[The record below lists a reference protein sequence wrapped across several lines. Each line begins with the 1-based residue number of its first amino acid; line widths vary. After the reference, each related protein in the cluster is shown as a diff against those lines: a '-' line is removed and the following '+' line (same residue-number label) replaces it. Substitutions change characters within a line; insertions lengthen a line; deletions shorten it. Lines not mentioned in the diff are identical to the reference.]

1 MDIATPIVLPN
12 DTFEAMPMLIA
23 NDFNAE
29 NRTEIQLINKQLEL
43 LTLDRKAK
51 EAEYYPTLALVG
63 SFNYVGMGKEF
74 PWFGK
79 DAKTFYYNTSSV
91 GLSLNIPIF
100 NGFATRSKLRQ
111 ADINLKK
118 AEVEKRELTLA
129 LNLDIENAK
138 TQINNSL
145 ITIDTQKENV
155 DLAKKVLENTKSNYH
170 HGLATLT
177 DLLEAEKAYADAQN
191 NHTNALLEYK
201 LAEIKL
207 IKAKGQLNTLTK

>member
-74 PWFGK
+74 PWFSK

-177 DLLEAEKAYADAQN
+177 DLLEAEKAYTDAQN